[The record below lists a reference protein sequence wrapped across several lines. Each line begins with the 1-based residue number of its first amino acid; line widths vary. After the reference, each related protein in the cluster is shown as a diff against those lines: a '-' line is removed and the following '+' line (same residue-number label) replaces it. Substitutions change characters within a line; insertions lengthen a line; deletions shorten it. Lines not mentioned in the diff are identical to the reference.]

1 MYKVKLKV
9 LEELKKQL
17 IANNKHLATHS
28 STPAIAKLIKS
39 NDKQIKLITNEF
51 YIN

>member
-1 MYKVKLKV
+1 MYKVRIAV

-28 STPAIAKLIKS
+28 STPAIAKLIKT
-39 NDKQIKLITNEF
+39 NNKQIKLITDEY